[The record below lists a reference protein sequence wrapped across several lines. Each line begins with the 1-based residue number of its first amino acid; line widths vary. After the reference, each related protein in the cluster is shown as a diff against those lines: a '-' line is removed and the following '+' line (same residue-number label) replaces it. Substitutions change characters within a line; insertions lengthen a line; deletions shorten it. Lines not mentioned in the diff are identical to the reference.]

1 MATRSTARR
10 ARPAAPAA
18 RPAKKAPRAA
28 AAPAAQD
35 EDAPG
40 PAFRS
45 VGPRIKALRRLR
57 DMTVEELADAVG
69 VHKAHVSRLERSLKT
84 PSIHMLARL
93 AKALGT
99 SMGNLVG
106 ETLDKADIKIT
117 RGAELAPGYP
127 VEEPAQHR
135 IAPLLHGAS
144 VGSFEAFIVYP
155 GLNGGSVQA
164 QHEGQEMLYVLAG
177 TIDVIFNERTE
188 RLEAGDCIH
197 FPGYLN
203 HRIARV
209 GRAQARALLVLSTD

>member
-1 MATRSTARR
+1 MATRIPARS
-10 ARPAAPAA
+10 APAA
-18 RPAKKAPRAA
+18 ASPAKKPRTLAA
-28 AAPAAQD
+28 AAPAAD
-35 EDAPG
+35 ESAPV
-40 PAFRS
+40 PAFQS

-57 DMTVEELADAVG
+57 NMTVEELADAVG
-69 VHKAHVSRLERSLKT
+69 VHKAHVSRLERGLKT

-117 RGAELAPGYP
+117 RGAELAPGYAA
-127 VEEPAQHR
+127 EEPAAHR
-135 IAPLLHGAS
+135 FAPLLHGSS
-144 VGSFEAFIVYP
+144 VSAFEAFIVYP
-155 GLNGGSVQA
+155 GQSGGSLQA

-177 TIDVIFNERTE
+177 TIDVIFPERTE
-188 RLEAGDCIH
+188 RLQTGDCIH

-209 GRAQARALLVLSTD
+209 GRAQARALLVLSAQ